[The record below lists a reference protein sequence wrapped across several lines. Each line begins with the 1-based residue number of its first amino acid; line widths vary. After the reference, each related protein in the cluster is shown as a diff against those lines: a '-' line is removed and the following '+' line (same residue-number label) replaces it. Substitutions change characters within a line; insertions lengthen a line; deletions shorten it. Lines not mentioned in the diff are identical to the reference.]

1 MSLLLQQLLVALLVV
16 ACALYAAWRL
26 MSGRSRLACLKLLGT
41 LPGARRSRWHAAL
54 SRRTLARL
62 SGCAGCAPLSPG
74 RRAPNQTPG
83 APRR

>member
-1 MSLLLQQLLVALLVV
+1 MSLLLQELLVGLVV
-16 ACALYAAWRL
+16 AACAACAAWRL
-26 MSGRSRLACLKLLGT
+26 MSGRARLACLRLLGT
-41 LPGARRSRWHAAL
+41 LPGARSSRWHAAL

-74 RRAPNQTPG
+74 ARAPNQTPG